1 MCEPPLQPSLYGV
14 GMRLRLGFLLMNLA
28 HDPLLP
34 RSYPSHGCGGTAGCG
49 GARPRPDRTQQG
61 QATDLAHNLSHRLV
75 EASERHRGNLAFGFM
90 RRLAIIVRGGL
101 PNARSADPPDGQE
114 RAGSS
119 GEGRRGASSGSK
131 PDGPP
136 GAKRESRLWERART
150 CVSRITSEEAA
161 YLFLAK
167 AEGQGEVW
175 YQAVASLLAVR
186 YPNRTFN
193 NASKG
198 TDDDSTEASCLLAC
212 GPVSIRLVFID
223 ACCELGH
230 TPSQVAS
237 ELRWTTVLPEDH
249 DPGAFQCDI
258 HNE

>member
-1 MCEPPLQPSLYGV
+1 
-14 GMRLRLGFLLMNLA
+14 MNLV

-34 RSYPSHGCGGTAGCG
+34 RSFPSHGCGGTAGCDG
-49 GARPRPDRTQQG
+49 THPRSSRAQQG
-61 QATDLAHNLSHRLV
+61 RATDLACNLGHRLV
-75 EASERHRGNLAFGFM
+75 EASERHRGNLTFGLM

-101 PNARSADPPDGQE
+101 SSTRFTDPPDGQE
-114 RAGSS
+114 QTGAS
-119 GEGRRGASSGSK
+119 GEGRRGAGSGSK
-131 PDGPP
+131 PDGPS

-150 CVSRITSEEAA
+150 CVSRVTSEEAA

-186 YPNRTFN
+186 YPNRTFS

-198 TDDDSTEASCLLAC
+198 TDDDATEASCLLAC
-212 GPVSIRLVFID
+212 GPVTMRLVFVD
-223 ACCELGH
+223 ACHELGR

-237 ELRWTTVLPEDH
+237 ELRWTTVLPEGY
-249 DPGAFQCDI
+249 DPGAFRCDI
-258 HNE
+258 HDE